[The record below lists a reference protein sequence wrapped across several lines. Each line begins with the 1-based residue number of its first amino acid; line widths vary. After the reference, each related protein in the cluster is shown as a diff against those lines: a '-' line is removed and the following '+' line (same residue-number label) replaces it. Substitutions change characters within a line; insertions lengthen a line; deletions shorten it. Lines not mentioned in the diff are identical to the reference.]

1 MLDNDMI
8 EFLTYRNAMKS
19 NYRKGVHALRCI
31 LNNRKQAETF
41 AGSLGGV
48 SLVLGVS
55 QPDGNSEA
63 LRALLEGSAVI
74 DQATLTW
81 LKNWWPEECGSW
93 DTLAADQG
101 RCSTIATDPFLW
113 ERVGVSPV
121 GAGKILAGLVGQD
134 SRNFA
139 AMQAVASSATAMQ
152 AVAASPVAIAAIY
165 RSDVALSAV
174 DSEVSAAA
182 TFYGAD
188 SVAMGK
194 AVVILAGLDP
204 AGYADMSAVAASATA
219 MSAVAA
225 SATAMSA
232 VAASATAMSAVAAN
246 YVALVALYS
255 NAEALSTAQG
265 TTVGAAALAGA
276 GSVATGK
283 AAVKLAGLDPDDFAD
298 MAAVAASSTAMAAVA
313 ASATARSAIA
323 GSSAAREELKKSP
336 LIVEKTGIIP
346 NGSTY
351 WNSTGITLTS
361 IKGVLIATS
370 AGNSDNALTILA
382 IDDATLATDEQ
393 TRNAAPK
400 NNSGYLSWIDSQPNY
415 LWVRQKI
422 RMAAYYT
429 STKVKYIP
437 C

>member
-19 NYRKGVHALRCI
+19 NYRKGVHALQCI

-81 LKNWWPEECGSW
+81 LKNWWPEQCGSW

-225 SATAMSA
+225 
-232 VAASATAMSAVAAN
+232 N
-246 YVALVALYS
+246 YVALVVLYS
-255 NAEALSTAQG
+255 NAEALSIAQG

-313 ASATARSAIA
+313 ASATARSALNGA
-323 GSSAAREELKKSP
+323 SVARQALKASP
-336 LIVEKTGIIP
+336 LVTELSLVSSQGQ
-346 NGSTY
+346 Y
-351 WNSTGITLTS
+351 WDNPGTKAM
-361 IKGVLIATS
+361 KGLILATK
-370 AGNSDNALTILA
+370 AGNSDNAFSITK
-382 IDDATLATDEQ
+382 IDSTSTGAGQ
-393 TRNAAPK
+393 NTRNAAT
-400 NNSGYLSWIDSQPNY
+400 SGSTGYLDWYENYPNY
-415 LWVRQKI
+415 AWVMNSI
-422 RMAAYYT
+422 TYYAYYT
-429 STKVKYIP
+429 TTKIKYIP

>member
-81 LKNWWPEECGSW
+81 LKNWWPEQCGSW
-93 DTLAADQG
+93 DTLAADQS
-101 RCSTIATDPFLW
+101 RCNAIATDPFLW

-204 AGYADMSAVAASATA
+204 AGYA
-219 MSAVAA
+219 
-225 SATAMSA
+225 AMSA

-255 NAEALSTAQG
+255 NAEALSIAQG

-313 ASATARSAIA
+313 ASATALDALYAKKKRMSGGSASLS
-323 GSSAAREELKKSP
+323 GKF
-336 LIVEKTGIIP
+336 IILEIS
-346 NGSTY
+346 G
-351 WNSTGITLTS
+351 
-361 IKGVLIATS
+361 
-370 AGNSDNALTILA
+370 DNAFKIGQYGY
-382 IDDATLATDEQ
+382 ATLSDGSKPNWDNYKNKYAYFKQFKKYATYM
-393 TRNAAPK
+393 RNDTD
-400 NNSGYLSWIDSQPNY
+400 GDDWIDYFQVS
-415 LWVRQKI
+415 
-422 RMAAYYT
+422 
-429 STKVKYIP
+429 
-437 C
+437 

>member
-81 LKNWWPEECGSW
+81 LKNWWPEQCGSW

-152 AVAASPVAIAAIY
+152 AVAVSPVAIAAIY

-225 SATAMSA
+225 
-232 VAASATAMSAVAAN
+232 N

-255 NAEALSTAQG
+255 NAEALSIAQG

-313 ASATARSAIA
+313 ASATALDALYAKKKRMSGGSASLS
-323 GSSAAREELKKSP
+323 GKF
-336 LIVEKTGIIP
+336 IILEIS
-346 NGSTY
+346 G
-351 WNSTGITLTS
+351 
-361 IKGVLIATS
+361 
-370 AGNSDNALTILA
+370 DNAFKIGQYGY
-382 IDDATLATDEQ
+382 ATLSD
-393 TRNAAPK
+393 
-400 NNSGYLSWIDSQPNY
+400 GSQPNWDNY
-415 LWVRQKI
+415 KNKY
-422 RMAAYYT
+422 AYF
-429 STKVKYIP
+429 KQFKKYATYMRNDTDGDDWIDYFQVS
-437 C
+437 

>member
-81 LKNWWPEECGSW
+81 LKNWWPEQCGSW

-134 SRNFA
+134 SQNFA
-139 AMQAVASSATAMQ
+139 AMQAVASSATAMQAVASSATAMQ

-225 SATAMSA
+225 S
-232 VAASATAMSAVAAN
+232 
-246 YVALVALYS
+246 
-255 NAEALSTAQG
+255 STA
-265 TTVGAAALAGA
+265 
-276 GSVATGK
+276 
-283 AAVKLAGLDPDDFAD
+283 

-313 ASATARSAIA
+313 ASATARSALD
-323 GSSAAREELKKSP
+323 GSSVARQALKASP
-336 LIVEKTGIIP
+336 LATEISLVSSQGQ
-346 NGSTY
+346 Y
-351 WNSTGITLTS
+351 WDNPGTKAM
-361 IKGVLIATS
+361 KGLILATK
-370 AGNSDNALTILA
+370 AGNSDNAFSITK
-382 IDDATLATDEQ
+382 IDSTSTGASQ
-393 TRNAAPK
+393 NTRNAAK
-400 NNSGYLSWIDSQPNY
+400 SGSTGYLDWYENYPNY
-415 LWVRQKI
+415 AWVMNSI
-422 RMAAYYT
+422 TYYAYYT
-429 STKVKYIP
+429 TTKIKYIP

>member
-48 SLVLGVS
+48 SVVLGVS

-81 LKNWWPEECGSW
+81 LKNWWPEQCGSW

-225 SATAMSA
+225 
-232 VAASATAMSAVAAN
+232 N

-255 NAEALSTAQG
+255 NAEALSIAQG

-313 ASATARSAIA
+313 ASATARSALNGA
-323 GSSAAREELKKSP
+323 SVARQALKASP
-336 LIVEKTGIIP
+336 LATELSLVSSQGQ
-346 NGSTY
+346 Y
-351 WNSTGITLTS
+351 WDNPGTKAM
-361 IKGVLIATS
+361 KGLILATK
-370 AGNSDNALTILA
+370 AGNSDNAFSITK
-382 IDDATLATDEQ
+382 IDSTSTGASQ
-393 TRNAAPK
+393 NTRNAAT
-400 NNSGYLSWIDSQPNY
+400 SGSTGYLDWYENYPNY
-415 LWVRQKI
+415 AWVMNNI
-422 RMAAYYT
+422 TYYAYYT
-429 STKVKYIP
+429 TTKIKYIP

>member
-48 SLVLGVS
+48 SVVLGVS

-81 LKNWWPEECGSW
+81 LKNWWPEQCGSW

-113 ERVGVSPV
+113 KRVGASPV

-152 AVAASPVAIAAIY
+152 AVAVSPVAIAAIY

-225 SATAMSA
+225 S
-232 VAASATAMSAVAAN
+232 
-246 YVALVALYS
+246 
-255 NAEALSTAQG
+255 STA
-265 TTVGAAALAGA
+265 
-276 GSVATGK
+276 
-283 AAVKLAGLDPDDFAD
+283 

-313 ASATARSAIA
+313 ASATALDALYAKKKRMSGGSASLS
-323 GSSAAREELKKSP
+323 GKF
-336 LIVEKTGIIP
+336 IILEIS
-346 NGSTY
+346 G
-351 WNSTGITLTS
+351 
-361 IKGVLIATS
+361 
-370 AGNSDNALTILA
+370 DNAFKIGQYGY
-382 IDDATLATDEQ
+382 ATLSD
-393 TRNAAPK
+393 
-400 NNSGYLSWIDSQPNY
+400 GSQPNWDNY
-415 LWVRQKI
+415 KNKY
-422 RMAAYYT
+422 AYF
-429 STKVKYIP
+429 KQFKKYVTYMRNDTDGDDWIDYFQVS
-437 C
+437 

>member
-48 SLVLGVS
+48 SVVLGVS

-81 LKNWWPEECGSW
+81 LKNWWPEQCGSW

-225 SATAMSA
+225 
-232 VAASATAMSAVAAN
+232 N

-255 NAEALSTAQG
+255 NTEALSIAQG

-313 ASATARSAIA
+313 ASATARSALNGA
-323 GSSAAREELKKSP
+323 SVARQALKASP
-336 LIVEKTGIIP
+336 LATELSLVSSQGQ
-346 NGSTY
+346 Y
-351 WNSTGITLTS
+351 WDNPGTKAM
-361 IKGVLIATS
+361 KGLILATK
-370 AGNSDNALTILA
+370 AGNSDNAFSITK
-382 IDDATLATDEQ
+382 IDSTSTGAGQ
-393 TRNAAPK
+393 NTRNAAT
-400 NNSGYLSWIDSQPNY
+400 SGSTGYLDWYENYPNY
-415 LWVRQKI
+415 AWVMNSI
-422 RMAAYYT
+422 TYYAYYT
-429 STKVKYIP
+429 TTKIKYIP

>member
-81 LKNWWPEECGSW
+81 LKNWWPEQCGNW

-113 ERVGVSPV
+113 ERVGASPV

-139 AMQAVASSATAMQ
+139 AMQAVASSATAMQAVASSATAMQ

-232 VAASATAMSAVAAN
+232 VAAN

-255 NAEALSTAQG
+255 NTEALSIAQG

-313 ASATARSAIA
+313 ASATALDALYAKKKRMSGGSASLS
-323 GSSAAREELKKSP
+323 GKF
-336 LIVEKTGIIP
+336 IILEIS
-346 NGSTY
+346 G
-351 WNSTGITLTS
+351 
-361 IKGVLIATS
+361 
-370 AGNSDNALTILA
+370 DNAFKIGQYGY
-382 IDDATLATDEQ
+382 ATLSD
-393 TRNAAPK
+393 
-400 NNSGYLSWIDSQPNY
+400 GSQPNWDNY
-415 LWVRQKI
+415 KNKY
-422 RMAAYYT
+422 AYF
-429 STKVKYIP
+429 KQFKKYATYMRNDTDGDDWIDYFQVS
-437 C
+437 

>member
-81 LKNWWPEECGSW
+81 LKNWWPEQCGSW

-152 AVAASPVAIAAIY
+152 AVASSATAMQAVAVSPVAIAAIY

-204 AGYADMSAVAASATA
+204 AGYA
-219 MSAVAA
+219 
-225 SATAMSA
+225 AMSA

-255 NAEALSTAQG
+255 NAEALSIAQG
-265 TTVGAAALAGA
+265 TTVGTAALAGA

-313 ASATARSAIA
+313 ASATALDALYAKKKRMSGGSASLS
-323 GSSAAREELKKSP
+323 GKF
-336 LIVEKTGIIP
+336 IILEIS
-346 NGSTY
+346 G
-351 WNSTGITLTS
+351 
-361 IKGVLIATS
+361 
-370 AGNSDNALTILA
+370 DNAFKIGQYGY
-382 IDDATLATDEQ
+382 ATLSD
-393 TRNAAPK
+393 
-400 NNSGYLSWIDSQPNY
+400 GSQPNWDNY
-415 LWVRQKI
+415 KNKY
-422 RMAAYYT
+422 AYF
-429 STKVKYIP
+429 KQFKKYATYMRNDTDGDDWIDYFQVS
-437 C
+437 